1 MSNLNIQEI
10 VTNLRGTLASKV
22 PGLLT
27 DPAATKRITRT
38 VDHFIGQIQQRSPP
52 GAPINSQEVLRLS
65 YDSMISWLKGRGP
78 LTGQQGTSRFE
89 SEVDPETAFASIM
102 ASREQQVSSSPRNPP
117 GAPSSADTLMPVDL
131 LSRRPPTEFRGRA
144 PESVQQKDVIQPQED
159 IVKYREVE
167 YNLIL
172 NSKDRDWLNNTKENR
187 YSFTVQFRART
198 MGPTMGPQPTV
209 VNRLQNIKRIEF
221 IKAVIPNEGLCV
233 TVPLDAS
240 GNPTPTTAFTSVLSL
255 PSVTVIVDEVQGNN
269 TGTNQDMDKALAV
282 CQYDAT
288 WRSEANFTTYG
299 VNRGYT
305 LFIPKFM
312 KAQREYTPAPLA
324 NLQTLT
330 IRLVDTESN
339 LLSTLPDSSSIS
351 RIVFGSATSGS
362 MYSSESP
369 PSKSYIF
376 IQTSTYVPY
385 WSYSQLDNLL
395 FQGITFSNAP
405 FDGASDFITWLQDT
419 AGHMI
424 VGVANIS
431 GGDPTYTVTDGAN
444 TAGYANCIIIRNRFE
459 DPSTG
464 ATGPKDFSTNE
475 SQFRTDVAAATPTGA
490 LLNLN
495 RQVQLSLRAIVR
507 EMDNSSMVRSDN
519 V

>member
-38 VDHFIGQIQQRSPP
+38 VDHYIGQIQQRSPP

-255 PSVTVIVDEVQGNN
+255 PSVTVMVDEIQGNN

-351 RIVFGSATSGS
+351 RIVFGDVSITTSIYDS
-362 MYSSESP
+362 T
-369 PSKSYIF
+369 SYIF
-376 IQTSTYVPY
+376 IQTSTYFPY
-385 WSYSQLDNLL
+385 WSYSQLDKLL
-395 FQGITFSNAP
+395 FQGITLTPPPTVS
-405 FDGASDFITWLQDT
+405 GASDFITWLQDT

-424 VGVANIS
+424 VGVGYSS
-431 GGDPTYTVTDGAN
+431 GGSPYAVTDGAN
-444 TAGYANCIIIRNRFE
+444 SAGYANWIIIRNRFE

-464 ATGPKDFSTNE
+464 STDPKDFSSNE
-475 SQFRTDVAAATPTGA
+475 ATFRTDVAAATPTGA

>member
-351 RIVFGSATSGS
+351 RIVFGDVSITTSIYDS
-362 MYSSESP
+362 T
-369 PSKSYIF
+369 SYIF
-376 IQTSTYVPY
+376 IQTSTYFPY
-385 WSYSQLDNLL
+385 WSYSQLDKLL
-395 FQGITFSNAP
+395 FQGITLTPPPTVS
-405 FDGASDFITWLQDT
+405 GASDFITWLQDT

-424 VGVANIS
+424 VGVGYTSA
-431 GGDPTYTVTDGAN
+431 GGGPPYAVTDGAN
-444 TAGYANCIIIRNRFE
+444 SAGYANWIIIRNRFE

-464 ATGPKDFSTNE
+464 STALKNFSSNE
-475 SQFRTDVAAATPTGA
+475 VTFRANVADAIPTGA
-490 LLNLN
+490 LLNLS